1 MKLTDKLKLGMAGLT
16 LLALGCA
23 GCSTIDKH
31 KYPSLKDITYR
42 EFVDYDKNKY
52 KYPSLLIDNVVYSEL
67 IDYDKDGFPD
77 IEVIGYSANKDSVI
91 NFIAGY
97 RITDI
102 IRDESSVVGYKK
114 QKYPLAITHQDKN
127 GEIYLIQFDDDEN
140 GTVDRYEDVNSGK
153 IIEKEFYSR

>member
-1 MKLTDKLKLGMAGLT
+1 MKLTDKIKLGMTWLT

-23 GCSTIDKH
+23 QGSTID
-31 KYPSLKDITYR
+31 
-42 EFVDYDKNKY
+42 KY

-77 IEVIGYSANKDSVI
+77 IEVISYHADKGSVI
-91 NFIAGY
+91 NFVAGY

-102 IRDESSVVGYKK
+102 IMDGSSVVDYKR

-127 GEIYLIQFDDDEN
+127 GEIYLMQYDTDEN
-140 GTVDRYEDVNSGK
+140 GTIDRYKDIKLNKVIGK
-153 IIEKEFYSR
+153 KSQ